1 MFVSF
6 FESAKYVGH
15 LYPIAL
21 LRIFLGYYFLNSALE
36 RLGGNFLKQ
45 PKLAAMIM
53 DNLPQRSMPA
63 WYANFL
69 QYVVVPNWQFFA
81 YFVTYCEFIIGIC
94 LLIGLFVRPASLL
107 GILLALNFIYIGGHD
122 VTVLQQTYLALFIV
136 MFWVGAG
143 RCFGF
148 DYYFYKRQR
157 GLWW

>member
-21 LRIFLGYYFLNSALE
+21 MRIFLGYYFLSSALI
-36 RLGGNFLKQ
+36 RLSGNFLTQ

-53 DNLPQRSMPA
+53 DNLPQRNLPG

-69 QYVVVPNWQFFA
+69 QYVVVPDWRIFA
-81 YFVTYCEFIIGIC
+81 YFITYCEFIIGIC
-94 LLIGLFVRPASLL
+94 FLIGLFVRPASLL
-107 GILLALNFIYIGGHD
+107 GILLTLNFIYIGGPNL
-122 VTVLQQTYLALFIV
+122 TVLEQTYLALFVV

-143 RCFGF
+143 RCFGL